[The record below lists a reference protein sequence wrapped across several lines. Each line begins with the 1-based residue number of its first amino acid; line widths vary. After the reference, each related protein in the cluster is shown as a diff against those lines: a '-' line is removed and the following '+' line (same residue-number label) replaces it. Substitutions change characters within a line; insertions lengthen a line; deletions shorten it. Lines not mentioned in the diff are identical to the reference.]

1 MVGSVPA
8 SMTVRRL
15 RIEALSVDWYW
26 PGRIPLTHR
35 TESATPYGA
44 ALFNPASA
52 LAHVGEEEHGQAE
65 ADEATCA
72 TEAAS
77 EASACGGGEDPQGD
91 PGDAEDG
98 GQLVVGLEVLHV
110 GLRRFGGTPWRGPR
124 LAARGGP
131 AAHLRREARRRAAVR
146 ARRGAGNDMTSL
158 RQAAGTCPVVVEP
171 AADDPPGGAATAPER
186 AAAPPPPAR
195 VHALDAARGLAIVV
209 MLVVMTP
216 GRRRSCR
223 PSSITPTGTASPS
236 PISSSRCSSL
246 PSA

>member
-1 MVGSVPA
+1 MTWVITRVCRDCLDTSSIEVCPVDCIYECVGPASAQFPTRSARSWTSLGFTMVGSVPA

-15 RIEALSVDWYW
+15 RIEALPVDW
-26 PGRIPLTHR
+26 PGWIPLTHR

-44 ALFNPASA
+44 ALFNAASA

-131 AAHLRREARRRAAVR
+131 AAHLRREARRRVR
-146 ARRGAGNDMTSL
+146 SVRDEA
-158 RQAAGTCPVVVEP
+158 PV
-171 AADDPPGGAATAPER
+171 T
-186 AAAPPPPAR
+186 
-195 VHALDAARGLAIVV
+195 
-209 MLVVMTP
+209 T
-216 GRRRSCR
+216 
-223 PSSITPTGTASPS
+223 
-236 PISSSRCSSL
+236 
-246 PSA
+246 